1 MSWPRVELA
10 KHDPKF
16 VTSWG
21 AGNLVSDPTLK
32 TPVESLVAR
41 GPGTLSGLPAHIQLV
56 QGNATYERGVWSVQL
71 RRRMS
76 FVNGDH
82 TGERIFEKGDYLPV
96 SFAIWNGSAGDRDG
110 KKNISIWQ
118 KLVIE

>member
-1 MSWPRVELA
+1 M
-10 KHDPKF
+10 
-16 VTSWG
+16 
-21 AGNLVSDPTLK
+21 SDPELK

-41 GPGTLSGLPAHIQLV
+41 GPGTLSGLPTNIQLV

-76 FVNGDH
+76 LVDGDQA
-82 TGERIFEKGDYLPV
+82 GERVFAKGDYLPV